1 MNPTEALC
9 RILSESCSNPR
20 GGGYHSYLIEL
31 CCDAVEV
38 IARPI
43 PNSEHRD
50 EDGVVWQEYDIKEL
64 IWK

>member
-1 MNPTEALC
+1 MAVAIT
-9 RILSESCSNPR
+9 
-20 GGGYHSYLIEL
+20 SYLIEL

-43 PNSEHRD
+43 PNNEHRD

-64 IWK
+64 NWK

>member
-1 MNPTEALC
+1 MNPTEALY

-31 CCDAVEV
+31 CCNTVEV

-43 PNSEHRD
+43 SEHRD
-50 EDGVVWQEYDIKEL
+50 EAGEVQWLEYDIKEL
-64 IWK
+64 NWK